1 MRERLC
7 RCVNRV
13 TIELRQFKLR
23 VGKVTVRRVWGMTA
37 AAFLVAGLTGLS
49 WGPQANG
56 QTTQQAIAAR
66 LVGQPLY
73 LRGMWAGDDLK
84 FEADD
89 GQPEMATATVPF
101 TEAGIDVRSVELKDG
116 RLMIE
121 GQRMAL
127 EFVSTDTIQR
137 VPAKAEHYNGKMRLE
152 IASDGSGDYSK
163 ALDAIFTS
171 DLTSLIPSLPP
182 YWQSY
187 AKGHFCKLKLVEKK
201 PKEKKHKKVPA
212 DATALNAEG
221 PGPCLPTDS
230 DASTAKMKHVGGAV
244 KPPKVIKSS
253 KPSFTPLARA
263 LRYSGEV
270 EVYAWV
276 ERDGSVSHVAVR
288 KPAGLG
294 LDEAAAAAV
303 EKYQFTP
310 ATQDGNPVAV
320 DLYIDVNFQIY

>member
-49 WGPQANG
+49 WGAQANG

-73 LRGMWAGDDLK
+73 IRGMWVGDDLK

-152 IASDGSGDYSK
+152 IATDASGDYGK

-171 DLTSLIPSLPP
+171 DLTSLIPSLPS

-187 AKGHFCKLKLVEKK
+187 AKGHFCNLTLVEKK
-201 PKEKKHKKVPA
+201 RKKVSK
-212 DATALNAEG
+212 DATALKAAEQV
-221 PGPCLPTDS
+221 PCLPGGS
-230 DASTAKMKHVGGAV
+230 DAPASAADGRRKAGSKHVVGGV
-244 KPPKVIKSS
+244 KPPRVLKSS
-253 KPSFTPLARA
+253 APSFTGLAQA
-263 LRYSGEV
+263 LEVHRRRGGLSHRGEGRQSLSC
-270 EVYAWV
+270 EHCEAC
-276 ERDGSVSHVAVR
+276 RPGTRRGGSRGGR
-288 KPAGLG
+288 KISICA
-294 LDEAAAAAV
+294 
-303 EKYQFTP
+303 
-310 ATQDGNPVAV
+310 GNPGREPCCRGFV
-320 DLYIDVNFQIY
+320 YRC